1 MIRIQYELNLP
12 ADRLHKAGGVVEV
25 YDDEQG
31 MVRFVI
37 YRVQQGGYECKP
49 ISDAMIP
56 RTLLPTLLTAC
67 KERHRDEVAA

>member
-12 ADRLHKAGGVVEV
+12 ADRLYKAGGVVEV
-25 YDDEQG
+25 YDDEKG

-37 YRVQQGGYECKP
+37 YRVQQGGYECKS

-56 RTLLPTLLTAC
+56 RTLLPTLLTSC